1 MRVPSTGWQVNW
13 RCRCARLDRKG
24 VAELT
29 ARRDALVER
38 CLARGA
44 RLYEGNFA
52 KLYTGKLSP
61 GCLTC
66 ARGEWSYLEV
76 SQLCQ
81 KRCFYCPRP
90 QTRLGRPF
98 ERMLGLPFDFPG
110 AYARAVREL
119 GFRGVGLSGGEP
131 LLAMDRT
138 VRLLRSLR
146 RSGGKGLYLWA
157 YTNGALADGA
167 RLKRLRDAGLDE
179 LRFDLSA
186 CDYDLSAVR
195 RAVRLIPAVAVEIP
209 AIPEDLERVKAL
221 LGELAAGGVRY
232 LNLHQLTGTPFNDE
246 NFRRRGYTVV
256 DNGPMISPSVVESE
270 LAALSL
276 IDYSLEKGIGLP
288 INYCSFVYKRRFHAR
303 IRRSRLAGR
312 LMTGG
317 RLETVTEPG
326 WVRGIMVKGDRA
338 PLAALARR
346 LPSGKSR
353 LVDVEGESRLLVAPE
368 TLESPA
374 LRGREIAAAYSEY
387 EQELP
392 GRGAPG
398 SPSLGLGRGKLV
410 RYRRTRQAEIL
421 LRGRRELA
429 LFARAL
435 GPVRL
440 RRFAGLEFMDASR
453 HSYRGAD

>member
-1 MRVPSTGWQVNW
+1 M
-13 RCRCARLDRKG
+13 
-24 VAELT
+24 T
-29 ARRDALVER
+29 ARREELVER
-38 CLARGA
+38 CLSSGA

-52 KLYTGKLSP
+52 KIYTRTLSP
-61 GCLTC
+61 GCLAC

-98 ERMLGLPFDFPG
+98 ERMLGLTFDSPG
-110 AYARAVREL
+110 AYASAVRSL

-138 VRLLRSLR
+138 VRLLRSLKK
-146 RSGGKGLYLWA
+146 SGGDGVYLWA
-157 YTNGALADGA
+157 YTNGLLADEP
-167 RLKRLRDAGLDE
+167 RLRRLRDAGLDE

-186 CDYDLSAVR
+186 CGYDLCAVR

-221 LGELAAGGVRY
+221 LGKLADEGVRY
-232 LNLHQLTGTPFNDE
+232 LNLHQLTCTPFNSE

-256 DNGPMISPSVVESE
+256 DNGPMVSPSVIESE

-276 IDYSLEKGIGLP
+276 IDYSLEKGLDLP
-288 INYCSFVYKRRFHAR
+288 INYCSFIYKRRFHAR

-312 LMTGG
+312 LKPAGPF
-317 RLETVTEPG
+317 ETVTEPG
-326 WVRGIMVKGDRA
+326 WLRGIMVKGERG

-353 LVDVEGESRLLVAPE
+353 LIDVEGENRLLIAPE
-368 TLESPA
+368 SLESAA
-374 LRGREIAAAYSEY
+374 LGGREVVVAYSEY
-387 EQELP
+387 ERQLP
-392 GRGAPG
+392 GLGEPG
-398 SPSLGLGRGKLV
+398 TASLALERGKRV
-410 RYRRTRQAEIL
+410 RYRKTCRAEVP
-421 LRGRRELA
+421 LRGGPERA
-429 LFARAL
+429 LFARAFGTARL
-435 GPVRL
+435 GLAGPPKGSARA
-440 RRFAGLEFMDASR
+440 RFRERFAGLEFLETAR
-453 HSYRGAD
+453 HSYRAADSAPVEPDGGIL